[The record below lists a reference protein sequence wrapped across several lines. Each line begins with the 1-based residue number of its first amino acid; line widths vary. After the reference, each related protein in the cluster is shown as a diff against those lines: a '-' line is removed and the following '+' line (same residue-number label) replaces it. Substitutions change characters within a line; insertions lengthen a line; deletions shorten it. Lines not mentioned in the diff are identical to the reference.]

1 MPTSLTPRQPARLV
15 MSCHSRRGPHLST
28 TLYWPPLA
36 QSDSGDYP
44 VRNAAGPARPHPA
57 DPRDDL
63 TRTKMARAFSTQTTA
78 PIVSTPIAADPMTS
92 QNRTA
97 LTTAEQSTVVHTSGL
112 IASGRNRRCHSTRRT
127 ATYLA
132 RLGLDL
138 SDRIDL
144 TRRDLAKQTIATI
157 RAVTSRTDPLD
168 SSSQD
173 RTGLL
178 STGDGTA
185 WTMTH
190 RLALGCFLTI
200 HHDLTT
206 CPNR

>member
-1 MPTSLTPRQPARLV
+1 
-15 MSCHSRRGPHLST
+15 MSCHASRSPHLST
-28 TLYWPPLA
+28 TLYWPRLA

-57 DPRDDL
+57 DADDDL

-78 PIVSTPIAADPMTS
+78 PIVSIPIAADPTTS
-92 QNRTA
+92 RNRTA

-112 IASGRNRRCHSTRRT
+112 IASGRNRPCHSTALRRPHRSRAFRPLT
-127 ATYLA
+127 AGPRQTNHCDNTGRYQSNRPA
-132 RLGLDL
+132 RLSATGQGAT
-138 SDRIDL
+138 
-144 TRRDLAKQTIATI
+144 TRHR
-157 RAVTSRTDPLD
+157 
-168 SSSQD
+168 
-173 RTGLL
+173 
-178 STGDGTA
+178 TGDGTA